1 MISLLNGW
9 GAAWAGWF
17 LPALIQDTV
26 FLGLVFL
33 ALHLLRKAS
42 PSRTHRI
49 RGGRGVALVGVAPA
63 FGKRGI
69 PARARE
75 GGTPPRRFVLM

>member
-49 RGGRGVALVGVAPA
+49 RGGRGALVGVAPA

-69 PARARE
+69 PARAGRLHP
-75 GGTPPRRFVLM
+75 TSPIRYHVD